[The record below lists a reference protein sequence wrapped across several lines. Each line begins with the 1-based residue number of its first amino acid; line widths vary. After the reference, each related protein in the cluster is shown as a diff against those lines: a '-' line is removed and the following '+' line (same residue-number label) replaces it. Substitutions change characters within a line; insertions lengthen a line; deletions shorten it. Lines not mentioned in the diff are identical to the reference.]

1 MNPVLRQCPVCR
13 SELAVTRLECK
24 SCGTAVEGR
33 FAGGPFASLNPEQ
46 LEFVEVF
53 VRCEGKFTR
62 MEGELG
68 LSYPTLRSRL
78 HDIIRIMGFE
88 PGGEE
93 ARVNA
98 NDRRKILERLERG
111 EVEPSEA
118 IRQLRGEP
126 DAVPTT
132 GEVATSEA

>member
-33 FAGGPFASLNPEQ
+33 FAGGPFASLNPDQ

-68 LSYPTLRSRL
+68 ISYPTLRSRL
-78 HDIIRIMGFE
+78 HDIIRAMGFE
-88 PGGEE
+88 PGAEE

-98 NDRRKILERLERG
+98 SDRRKILERLERG
-111 EVEPSEA
+111 EVEAGEA
-118 IRQLRGEP
+118 IRQLRG
-126 DAVPTT
+126 DA
-132 GEVATSEA
+132 EASAPGIDISANEA